1 MKRVTS
7 ILKTLLFLVI
17 GGGLLWLTF
26 KNQNLSSVLYRIRSA
41 NFYWIGLSIVIS
53 IAALISRSMRWKQLI
68 EPLGYK
74 PRLSS
79 AFNALMFGYAANMVF
94 PRLGE
99 VSRCGALSK
108 SDDIPFEKLI
118 GTVIVERTFDVL
130 MLIVCIVLS
139 TIFEFERLGGF
150 LLKHIFNPIINA
162 VGGSFI
168 VGLILLVTIII
179 FLLVYRLI
187 IKKYSKHP
195 FIIKIR
201 TFSKGIADGLVAVTK
216 LKNKWLFVFH
226 SLFIWAM
233 YFLMTYVCFFALPET
248 SELSPMAGLFIM
260 VIGAIGMTA
269 PVQGGIGVYHL
280 LVSEGIILYGLTAD
294 DGITFATMVHS
305 AQTLLLVVLGS
316 LSMIYLFF
324 FTQPISSCNNE
335 S

>member
-1 MKRVTS
+1 
-7 ILKTLLFLVI
+7 LFLII

-26 KNQNLSSVLYRIRSA
+26 KNQNISAVLQRIRSA
-41 NFYWIGLSIVIS
+41 NFYWIALSIVVS
-53 IAALISRSMRWKQLI
+53 IAALISRAMRWKQLI

-118 GTVIVERTFDVL
+118 GTVIIERASDVI
-130 MLIVCIVLS
+130 MLLFCILLS
-139 TIFEFERLGGF
+139 AIFEFDRLGGF
-150 LLKHIFNPIINA
+150 LGEHILNPIKTIVGSSFILGVILISLA
-162 VGGSFI
+162 VLFYFAYRFIMKKYNHHPLVNKFRVILKGII
-168 VGLILLVTIII
+168 VGLI
-179 FLLVYRLI
+179 
-187 IKKYSKHP
+187 S
-195 FIIKIR
+195 
-201 TFSKGIADGLVAVTK
+201 VTK
-216 LKNKWLFVFH
+216 LKNKGLFVFH
-226 SLFIWAM
+226 SLFIWTM
-233 YFLMTYVCFFALPET
+233 YFLMTYICFFALPET
-248 SELSPMAGLFIM
+248 NALSPMAGLFIM

-280 LVSEGIILYGLTAD
+280 LVSEGIVLYGLTAD
-294 DGITFATMVHS
+294 DGITFATMVHA

-324 FTQPISSCNNE
+324 FTKPISSSSDE